1 MLDFRPPLDSP
12 ALIGAMKLV
21 LPLYMKMALHGTRVE
36 VVPGAV
42 ERFQKVAGKRGMICP
57 NHSNRHD
64 PQVMFALAKILGED
78 VNFVAAR
85 EVFDWDHGRNGWW
98 LQHLGCFSV
107 VRGAPD
113 RESFKTSRRIIAE
126 GKKKL
131 VLFPEGEISRQNDTL
146 MPLESGAAQLCFW
159 AVDEL
164 AKSHTETHG
173 ANDKA
178 NDKKNEPVYIIP
190 VALKYTYAG
199 DVRISM
205 MKTLNLLE
213 AETGITPGAGDSLY
227 TRLRHV
233 AVQLLITLEAE
244 YGVKP
249 SDDQTVD
256 QRINNLRNY
265 ILQSAAQQL
274 HITLP
279 EGEPQLS
286 QVRILHNAIDDFVY
300 SDDQPKSDY
309 QKKIHEQKVA
319 MVRGLYK
326 DLDRVVNFIVIYENY
341 FRERNTQER
350 FSDMLERLES
360 EIIGG
365 DPSIKGERVVYANVG
380 EPIDMTALYP
390 EYKTAKK
397 KVLQAVTSNLETQL
411 TTMLAEL
418 EKRRIPMSID
428 ATEV

>member
-1 MLDFRPPLDSP
+1 MLDFRPPKDSS

-21 LPLYMKMALHGTRVE
+21 LPLYMKFQLHGTRVE
-36 VVPGAV
+36 LVPGAL
-42 ERFQKVAGKRGMICP
+42 ERFKKVAGKRGMICP

-64 PQVMFALAKILGED
+64 PQVVFALAKILGED

-85 EVFDWDHGRNGWW
+85 EVFDWDNGRNGWW
-98 LQHLGCFSV
+98 IQHLGGYSV

-113 RESFKTSRRIIAE
+113 RESFKTTRRIIAE

-159 AVDEL
+159 AVEEL
-164 AKSHTETHG
+164 AKSHAETNG
-173 ANDKA
+173 KE
-178 NDKKNEPVYIIP
+178 EPVFIIP

-199 DVRISM
+199 DVRASM
-205 MKTLNLLE
+205 MKTLKLLE
-213 AETGITPGAGDSLY
+213 DETGITPGANDSLY

-233 AVQLLITLEAE
+233 AVQLLITLEKE

-249 SDDQTVD
+249 AAEETID
-256 QRINNLRNY
+256 QRINNLRSY
-265 ILQSAAQQL
+265 ILHNAAQLL

-279 EGEPQLS
+279 EGESQLS
-286 QVRILHNAIDDFVY
+286 QVRVLHNAMDDFVY
-300 SDDQPKSDY
+300 ADDQPKSDY
-309 QKKIHEQKVA
+309 QKKIHEQKA
-319 MVRGLYK
+319 SMVRGLYK

-350 FSDMLERLES
+350 FSDMLERLEG

-365 DPSIKGERVVYANVG
+365 DPTIKGERVVYANVG

-390 EYKTAKK
+390 EYKSAKR
-397 KVLQAVTSNLETQL
+397 KVLQTVTSNLETQL
-411 TTMLAEL
+411 STMLAEL
-418 EKRRIPMSID
+418 EKRRIPMAID